1 MHRPQNGFSLI
12 ELIIVLVII
21 GILAGIAIPRF
32 IDQRTLAQQNS
43 TNSLAAA
50 LSAASSENFA
60 KRSANSAL
68 GSAISNCNQNN
79 SLIQSGLPTGYSIA
93 SSAIAAGASATCTL
107 NGPNGTSATFVG
119 LGIS

>member
-1 MHRPQNGFSLI
+1 MYRQQKGFTLI
-12 ELIIVLVII
+12 ELIIVLVVI
-21 GILAGIAIPRF
+21 GILVGIVVPRF
-32 IDQRTLAQQNS
+32 INQNTLAQQNS

-68 GSAISNCNQNN
+68 GSAISDCNQNN
-79 SLIQSGLPTGYSIA
+79 SLLQSGLPAGYSIA
-93 SSAIAAGASATCTL
+93 SSAIAAGATVTCTL